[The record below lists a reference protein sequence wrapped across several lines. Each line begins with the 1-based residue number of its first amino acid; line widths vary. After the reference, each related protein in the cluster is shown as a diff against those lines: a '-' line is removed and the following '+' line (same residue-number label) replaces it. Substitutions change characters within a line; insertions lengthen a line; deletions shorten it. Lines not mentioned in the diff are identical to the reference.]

1 MQHAEYFAAAAS
13 GHGEARGHS
22 ESPAH
27 DATTIAESCA
37 PDACAFLRIKLA
49 DARTWVPG
57 SYCFLNFPGLA
68 PNEWHPFSVSC
79 APNANGVATF
89 HIKATNLN
97 NPAAFTTR
105 LTAALTGPYCPNCPN
120 SSDPT
125 DLEKALAGQSL
136 RRVRVE
142 GPYGSLTVGR
152 RSADL
157 AHRPALFSKVD
168 PLALPHALLVCGGVG
183 KRLRLWACLWFAVFA
198 GGTDVALPPALLS
211 VFYMPNC

>member
-1 MQHAEYFAAAAS
+1 VQHAEYFAAAAS